1 MKSLTM
7 FSQTSVRLAGIALVA
22 GALAL
27 ATAMPA
33 EAAGKADKPTSYEW
47 TFSGPFGTFDRGQ
60 LQRGYQVYKEVC
72 AACHAMSKI
81 AFRNLSQPGGPG
93 FSEDQVK
100 ALAAEFEIEDGP
112 DENGETFFRTAVAS
126 DRFPSPFPN
135 QQAARAAMGGAYPP
149 DLSVM
154 AKARKNGPNYLKS
167 LLTGYLDEPPE
178 GFELGDGMYYNKYFP
193 GHQIAMAPPLYDE
206 GIEYTDGT
214 AMTADQYAKDV
225 TAFMM
230 WAAEPALEQ
239 RKQMGLQVMIF
250 MLIFA
255 ALLYLSKQRLWRNIE
270 H

>member
-1 MKSLTM
+1 MKRLMTI
-7 FSQTSVRLAGIALVA
+7 FRTSVRLAGAALVA
-22 GALAL
+22 GGLML
-27 ATAMPA
+27 ATAVPA
-33 EAAGKADKPTSYEW
+33 DAAGKADKPESFEW
-47 TFSGPFGTFDRGQ
+47 SFSGPFGTFDRGQ
-60 LQRGYQVYKEVC
+60 LQRGYKVYKQVC
-72 AACHAMSKI
+72 AACHAMSKV

-93 FSEDQVK
+93 FSEEQVK
-100 ALAAEFEIEDGP
+100 ALAAEFEVEDGP

-135 QQAARAAMGGAYPP
+135 PQAARAAMGGAYPP

-154 AKARKNGPNYLKS
+154 AKARKNGPNYLTS
-167 LLTGYLDEPPE
+167 LLVGYLDEPPE
-178 GFELGDGMYYNKYFP
+178 GVELGDGMYYNKYFP
-193 GHQIAMAPPLYDE
+193 GGQIAMAPPLFEE
-206 GIEYTDGT
+206 GVEYTDGT
-214 AMTADQYAKDV
+214 PMTVEQYAKDV

-239 RKQMGLQVMIF
+239 RKKMGLQVMIF